1 MYNEVY
7 ASDNSGNR
15 TVFDANTVNPIA
27 ASGQTKATATAGDDL
42 TLTVLAGATY
52 ALTGIDTG
60 VLLSIT
66 GVTSAAANIE
76 WVAPANTT
84 IIIKIPT
91 DKTTLYLEGT
101 VTSKNIY
108 LRRIL

>member
-1 MYNEVY
+1 MYNETY
-7 ASDNSGNR
+7 LCDNNGNR
-15 TVFDANTVNPIA
+15 MPSHPDAANPIA

-42 TLTVLAGATY
+42 TLTVVAGATY
-52 ALTGIDTG
+52 GITCIDTAA
-60 VLLSIT
+60 LLSIT
-66 GVTSAAANIE
+66 GVTSVAANIE
-76 WVAPANTT
+76 WVAPSNKNT
-84 IIIKIPT
+84 IIKIPV